1 MMPENFAEAA
11 KHYLAILQELATGQS
26 LIKQLK
32 AKAGEL
38 EESLVSYMAARNI
51 SELRCSGSGKLLRKV
66 RTKKQP
72 VPKSAIVDCCMQHVQ
87 DPQRIQRAL
96 DALKE
101 QCGRVR
107 KQQLVY
113 VK

>member
-1 MMPENFAEAA
+1 MTPENFAEAA
-11 KHYLAILQELATGQS
+11 KQYLAILQELATGQS

-32 AKAGEL
+32 AKASEL
-38 EESLVSYMAARNI
+38 EKSLMSYMAARDI
-51 SELRCSGSGKLLRKV
+51 SELRCSGSGRLLRKV
-66 RTKKQP
+66 HIKKQP
-72 VPKSAIVDCCMQHVQ
+72 LPKSAIVDCCMQHVQ

-96 DALKE
+96 AALKE
-101 QCGRVR
+101 QCGRVK